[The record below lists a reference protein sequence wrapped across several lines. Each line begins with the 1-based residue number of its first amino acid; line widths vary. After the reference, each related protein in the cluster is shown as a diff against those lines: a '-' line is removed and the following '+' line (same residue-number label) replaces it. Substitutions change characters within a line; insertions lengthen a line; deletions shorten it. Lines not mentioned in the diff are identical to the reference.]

1 MPAQRIHVVAGIFCF
16 YAAELGLGVP
26 GLFTT
31 IDVSA
36 SYFVKKLYISG
47 CSKKSVELH

>member
-26 GLFTT
+26 GAF
-31 IDVSA
+31 IIFCQKA
-36 SYFVKKLYISG
+36 LYLGMS
-47 CSKKSVELH
+47 